1 MKNSLRRVARGLA
14 FSFFVAF
21 AGHAAASPLASGN
34 WLQVGNMSADIFGE
48 ASFGMFNGN
57 CSLSSTCSYVPD
69 SAGDFWNAFGTFAG
83 QEILFVTGDKKI
95 WARAAYSDV
104 MAIVTARANVFA
116 PNITWT
122 DAGLGGVS
130 IGSVTG
136 NILSRLGMNTDPWI
150 TLRGEHCAHFSS
162 TPPFPNANDC
172 NLVIWGESNYGSE
185 VHASLKDA
193 SGGVQVYV
201 SAVPVPAALPLL
213 AGGIGLLGLMARR
226 GKRAVP
232 A

>member
-14 FSFFVAF
+14 VSLFVAF

-34 WLQVGNMSADIFGE
+34 WLQVGNMSAGG
-48 ASFGMFNGN
+48 GMFGGN
-57 CSLSSTCSYVPD
+57 CDLSATCNYGAAG
-69 SAGDFWNAFGTFAG
+69 SAGDFWPSFETFAG
-83 QEILFVTGDKKI
+83 QQILFVTGNDQI

-104 MAIVTARANVFA
+104 ISIVTAIAGVYD

-130 IGSVTG
+130 IGSVVG
-136 NILSRLGMNTDPWI
+136 NILSRPGAVTDPWI
-150 TLRGEHCAHFSS
+150 TLRGRHCAHQ
-162 TPPFPNANDC
+162 TGTPFPGSDDC
-172 NLVIWGESNYGSE
+172 NLVLWGEGNWSSP
-185 VHASLKDA
+185 VHESLKNA

-213 AGGIGLLGLMARR
+213 AGGLGLLGLMARR
-226 GKRAVP
+226 RKRALP

>member
-21 AGHAAASPLASGN
+21 AGHVAASPLASGN

-48 ASFGMFNGN
+48 ATYGMFNGN
-57 CSLSSTCSYVPD
+57 CNLSSTCSYAPD
-69 SAGDFWNAFGTFAG
+69 SAGDFWNAFDTFAG
-83 QEILFVTGDKKI
+83 QEILFVTGNDQI

-104 MAIVTARANVFA
+104 IAIVTAAAGVFA
-116 PNITWT
+116 PNIMWT

-136 NILSRLGMNTDPWI
+136 NVLSRPNNPEDPWI
-150 TLRGEHCAHFSS
+150 TLRGDHCASGCS
-162 TPPFPNANDC
+162 EM
-172 NLVIWGESNYGSE
+172 IWGENNWWSPATDHEN
-185 VHASLKDA
+185 LKDA
-193 SGGVQVYV
+193 SQGVQVYV

-213 AGGIGLLGLMARR
+213 AGGIALLGFMGRR
-226 GKRAVP
+226 GKRALP

>member
-34 WLQVGNMSADIFGE
+34 WLQVGNMSAAEFGE
-48 ASFGMFNGN
+48 TSYGMFDGN
-57 CSLSSTCSYVPD
+57 CNLSSTCDY
-69 SAGDFWNAFGTFAG
+69 SAAGSADFWSSFDTFEG
-83 QEILFVTGDKKI
+83 QQILFVTGNDQV

-104 MAIVTARANVFA
+104 IAIVTAKASVFA
-116 PNITWT
+116 PNITWS
-122 DAGLGGVS
+122 DAGFGGVPL
-130 IGSVTG
+130 GSVTG
-136 NILSRLGMNTDPWI
+136 NILSRPNNTEDPWI
-150 TLRGEHCAHFSS
+150 TLRGEHCANGCSEM
-162 TPPFPNANDC
+162 
-172 NLVIWGESNYGSE
+172 IWGETNWWSPSTDHE
-185 VHASLKDA
+185 TLKNA

-226 GKRAVP
+226 GKRALP